1 MMEVF
6 LPSGDVVF
14 AHVILTLSSCYHG
27 SLPYLTMEVS
37 WGSVFVLLE
46 AARLHSRV
54 YVVLGGC
61 LELFVN

>member
-27 SLPYLTMEVS
+27 SLPYLTMELS
-37 WGSVFVLLE
+37 CGSVFVLLE
-46 AARLHSRV
+46 DARLYSRV
-54 YVVLGGC
+54 YVVDSGC
-61 LELFVN
+61 SELFVK